1 MADKKN
7 VLMTLL
13 IAIIVVMAAVLVY
26 VFLIRPNITGYAVD
40 RQREGYQIALFEIL
54 QVVTQCQTFPVAI
67 GENQTINL
75 IAVECLQQAP
85 QG

>member
-85 QG
+85 QQ

>member
-1 MADKKN
+1 MPDKKK
-7 VLMTLL
+7 VLITIL
-13 IAIIVVMAAVLVY
+13 IAVIVVMAAVLVY

-54 QVVTQCQTFPVAI
+54 QVVTQCQTFPIAI

-85 QG
+85 QQ